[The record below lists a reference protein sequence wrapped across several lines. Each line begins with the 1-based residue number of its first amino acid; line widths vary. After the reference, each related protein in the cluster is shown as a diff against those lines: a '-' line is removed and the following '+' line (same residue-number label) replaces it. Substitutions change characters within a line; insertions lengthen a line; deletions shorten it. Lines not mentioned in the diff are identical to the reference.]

1 MPADPSELLEREL
14 PLARLREAA
23 DAAVAGRGC
32 VALVGGEAGIG
43 KTSLVRRLGDDL
55 KPGAAMHGVCDPL
68 DTPRPLGPLLDVAA
82 DLAPDFPAW
91 VEAADSPVALFAAVL
106 DRFSAP
112 GAPRLVVL
120 EDLHWA
126 DQATLDLVRF
136 LARRAERL
144 RTLVVATFRD
154 DGMAGG
160 GPLAVL
166 LGDLATAPG
175 VLRLS
180 LAPLSRE
187 ATARLAQGSTIDA
200 RHLFARTGGNPFF
213 IKALL
218 AAGDAELPATVRE
231 AVLARVSRLA
241 PETRDSL
248 EAAAALGLRCDPA
261 VLGAVLDATGTPRW
275 TMRDAV
281 LAGLLRWDGPALAF
295 RHELVQA
302 AVTSST
308 AAARRERLHAAALAV
323 LNTASKEQ
331 APPESAV
338 ELVRHAEGAGDDAA
352 VREWAPVAARWAAAR
367 GAHREAA
374 ALYGKAVERARNLPR
389 ADRAALIEKMADQ
402 RYHGGDLR
410 AAAAGHGEAA
420 ELYRAVGDR
429 LGEGRNLTRVSAL
442 SFLLGDYPGFTGAAE
457 AAEACLAGLPPSRE
471 LAMAYESQSRYW
483 FMALEPAA
491 AQDWGRRALVVA
503 SHVDDPETRLNARI
517 SVAAAGL
524 AGGDLNEAG
533 GDLDS
538 VGELA
543 AARAAARDA
552 GLVDLAARAT
562 LYLGWLP
569 TLQRRY
575 DGVDASLAE
584 GMAYAVEHGLEYWE
598 TLIAGARIRADLDQG
613 RWARVEPAALELLGR
628 PDAVSLARVT
638 ALVMLGRLRAR
649 RGVPDELGCLD
660 EAARMAEQHYRVE
673 PVVLTWPARA
683 EAAWLAGD
691 SGAVARIVADAVA
704 GGLGA
709 HSPWW
714 TGELAY
720 WQYRAGGVAS
730 QPGGELAQ
738 PFRMGV
744 AGDWAGS
751 ARWWDERGCP
761 YEAAVARTAADDPVA
776 VADAVAVLDRL
787 GARPAAA
794 HGRARL
800 RRLGVAAVPRGPRS
814 QTAANPAGLTVRE
827 REVLELVADG
837 LTNPQIAAR
846 LFLSGKTVERHVSA
860 VLRKLDARTRAEAV
874 VAARE
879 VGALGNP

>member
-1 MPADPSELLEREL
+1 
-14 PLARLREAA
+14 
-23 DAAVAGRGC
+23 
-32 VALVGGEAGIG
+32 
-43 KTSLVRRLGDDL
+43 
-55 KPGAAMHGVCDPL
+55 
-68 DTPRPLGPLLDVAA
+68 
-82 DLAPDFPAW
+82 
-91 VEAADSPVALFAAVL
+91 
-106 DRFSAP
+106 
-112 GAPRLVVL
+112 
-120 EDLHWA
+120 
-126 DQATLDLVRF
+126 
-136 LARRAERL
+136 
-144 RTLVVATFRD
+144 
-154 DGMAGG
+154 
-160 GPLAVL
+160 
-166 LGDLATAPG
+166 
-175 VLRLS
+175 
-180 LAPLSRE
+180 
-187 ATARLAQGSTIDA
+187 
-200 RHLFARTGGNPFF
+200 
-213 IKALL
+213 
-218 AAGDAELPATVRE
+218 
-231 AVLARVSRLA
+231 
-241 PETRDSL
+241 
-248 EAAAALGLRCDPA
+248 
-261 VLGAVLDATGTPRW
+261 
-275 TMRDAV
+275 
-281 LAGLLRWDGPALAF
+281 
-295 RHELVQA
+295 
-302 AVTSST
+302 
-308 AAARRERLHAAALAV
+308 
-323 LNTASKEQ
+323 
-331 APPESAV
+331 V

-352 VREWAPVAARWAAAR
+352 VREWAPAAARWAAAR

-374 ALYGKAVERARNLPR
+374 ALYGKAVERAPKLPL
-389 ADRAALIEKMADQ
+389 ADRAALVEEMADQ
-402 RYHGGDLR
+402 RYHGSDLR
-410 AAAAGHGEAA
+410 GAAAGHGEAA
-420 ELYRAVGDR
+420 ELSRAVGDR

-442 SFLLGDYPGFTGAAE
+442 SFLLGDYPGFTGAAA

-491 AQDWGRRALVVA
+491 AQDWGRRALAVA
-503 SHVDDPETRLNARI
+503 SHVDDLETRLNARI

-524 AGGDLNEAG
+524 AGGDLNKAGGDLDKAG

-538 VGELA
+538 VDELA

-552 GLVDLAARAT
+552 GLVDLATRAT

-613 RWARVEPAALELLGR
+613 RWVRVEPAALELLRR

-638 ALVMLGRLRAR
+638 ALVMLGRLRVR

-691 SGAVARIVADAVA
+691 SGAVARIVADALA
-704 GGLGA
+704 GGLGT

-720 WQYRAGGVAS
+720 WQYRAGGAAAL
-730 QPGGELAQ
+730 PGGELAE
-738 PFRMGV
+738 PHRRGV
-744 AGDWAGS
+744 AGDWAGA

-761 YEAAVARTAADDPVA
+761 YEAAVARTAGDDPAA
-776 VADAVAVLDRL
+776 VGEAVAVLDRL

-800 RRLGVAAVPRGPRS
+800 RELGVAAVPRGPRS

-837 LTNPQIAAR
+837 LTNSQIAAR

-860 VLRKLDARTRAEAV
+860 VLRKLDARTRTEAV
-874 VAARE
+874 AATRE
-879 VGALGNP
+879 VGALSRP

>member
-1 MPADPSELLEREL
+1 MPADPPALLERDQ
-14 PLARLREAA
+14 PLAALREAA
-23 DAAVAGRGC
+23 DAAVAGCGC

-43 KTSLVRRLGDDL
+43 KTTLVRRLGDDL
-55 KPGAAMHGVCDPL
+55 RPGLALHGVCDPL
-68 DTPRPLGPLLDVAA
+68 ETPRPLGPLLDLAV
-82 DLAPDFPAW
+82 DLSPDLPAQ
-91 VEAADSPVALFAAVL
+91 VAADSPATVFTAVL
-106 DRFSAP
+106 GRFCAP
-112 GAPRLVVL
+112 DAPRLVVL

-144 RTLVVATFRD
+144 RTLLVATFRD
-154 DGMAGG
+154 DEVPGG

-187 ATARLAQGSTIDA
+187 ATARLAAGSTVDPGY
-200 RHLFARTGGNPFF
+200 LFDRTGGNPFF
-213 IKALL
+213 INAVL
-218 AAGDAELPATVRE
+218 AAGDTKLPSTVRE

-241 PETRDSL
+241 PQTRDAL
-248 EAAAALGLRCDPA
+248 EAAATLGSRCDPA
-261 VLGAVLDATGTPRW
+261 VLGAVLDAAGTPRW

-281 LAGLLRWDGPALAF
+281 LAGLLRWDGPLLAF
-295 RHELVQA
+295 RHELVQE

-308 AAARRERLHAAALAV
+308 AAATRHRLHAAALDV
-323 LNTASKEQ
+323 LRADG
-331 APPESAV
+331 AGPESTM

-352 VREWAPVAARWAAAR
+352 VAQWAPAAAQWAAAR

-374 ALYGKAVERARNLPR
+374 ALYGKAVERARELPV
-389 ADRAALIEKMADQ
+389 ADRARLVEDLADQ

-410 AAAAGHGEAA
+410 GAAAGHASATQLYQAA
-420 ELYRAVGDR
+420 GDR

-442 SFLLGDYPGFTGAAE
+442 SFLLGDYPAFTE
-457 AAEACLAGLPPSRE
+457 AAAQAEERLAGLPPSRE

-483 FMALEPAA
+483 FMALDPAA
-491 AQDWGRRALVVA
+491 AQEWGRRALAVA
-503 SHVDDPETRLNARI
+503 SHVDDAETTLNARI

-524 AGGDLNEAG
+524 AGGDLDTVDE
-533 GDLDS
+533 LDAAR
-538 VGELA
+538 LA
-543 AARAAARDA
+543 ARGA

-575 DGVDASLAE
+575 DGVDERLAE
-584 GMAYAVEHGLEYWE
+584 GLAYAVEHGLEYWE
-598 TLIAGARIRADLDQG
+598 VLIAGARIRADLDRG
-613 RWARVEPAALELLGR
+613 RWAQVEPAALELLDR

-638 ALVMLGRLRAR
+638 ALVALGRLRAR
-649 RGVPDELGCLD
+649 HGEPDELGCLQQ
-660 EAARMAEQHYRVE
+660 AAAMAEQHYRVE
-673 PVVLTWPARA
+673 PVVLSWPALA

-691 SGAVARIVADAVA
+691 PDAVARTAGTAFA

-720 WQYRAGGVAS
+720 WLYRAGL
-730 QPGGELAQ
+730 PGKDAGELAE
-738 PFRMGV
+738 PYRRGV
-744 AGDWAGS
+744 DGDWAGA
-751 ARWWDERGCP
+751 ARWWQERGCP
-761 YEAAVARTAADDPVA
+761 YEAAVARTAGDDPAA

-800 RRLGVAAVPRGPRS
+800 RQLGVAAVPRGPRR
-814 QTAANPAGLTVRE
+814 QTAANPAGLTQRE
-827 REVLELVADG
+827 HEVLELVAAG

-846 LFLSGKTVERHVSA
+846 LVLSAKTVERHVSA
-860 VLRKLDARTRAEAV
+860 VLRKLDVRTRAEAV
-874 VAARE
+874 AAARK
-879 VGALGNP
+879 VGALS

>member
-1 MPADPSELLEREL
+1 MLAEPSGLLERDQS
-14 PLARLREAA
+14 LAALRDAA
-23 DAAVAGRGC
+23 DAAVTGRGC

-55 KPGAAMHGVCDPL
+55 RPGLALHGVCDPL
-68 DTPRPLGPLLDVAA
+68 ETPRPLGPLLDLAV
-82 DLAPDFPAW
+82 DLSPDFPGR
-91 VEAADSPVALFAAVL
+91 VEAADSPAAVFTAVL
-106 DRFSAP
+106 GRFCAP
-112 GAPRLVVL
+112 DAPRLVVL

-144 RTLVVATFRD
+144 RTLLVATFRD
-154 DGMAGG
+154 DEVAGG

-187 ATARLAQGSTIDA
+187 ATARLAEGSTVDPGY
-200 RHLFARTGGNPFF
+200 LFDRTGGNPFF
-213 IKALL
+213 INAIL
-218 AAGDAELPATVRE
+218 AAGDAQLPSTVRE

-241 PETRDSL
+241 PQTRDAL
-248 EAAAALGLRCDPA
+248 EAAAVLGLRCDPA
-261 VLGAVLDATGTPRW
+261 VLGAVLDAAGTPRW

-281 LAGLLRWDGPALAF
+281 LAGLLRWDGPLLAF
-295 RHELVQA
+295 RHQLVQE

-308 AAARRERLHAAALAV
+308 AAATRERLHDAALGV
-323 LNTASKEQ
+323 LHTSAH
-331 APPESAV
+331 PESSV
-338 ELVRHAEGAGDDAA
+338 ELVRHAEGAGDDGA
-352 VREWAPVAARWAAAR
+352 VAQWAPVAARWAAAR

-374 ALYGKAVERARNLPR
+374 ALYGKAVERARELPT
-389 ADRAALIEKMADQ
+389 ADRAALVEAMADQ

-410 AAAAGHGEAA
+410 GAAAAHADAA
-420 ELYRAVGDR
+420 RLDRAAGDR

-442 SFLLGDYPGFTGAAE
+442 SFLLGDYPGFTEAAVEAE
-457 AAEACLAGLPPSRE
+457 ASLADLPPSRE

-483 FMALEPAA
+483 FMALDPAA
-491 AQDWGRRALVVA
+491 AKEWGRKALAVA
-503 SHVDDPETRLNARI
+503 SRVDDPETVLNARI

-524 AGGDLNEAG
+524 AGGDL
-533 GDLDS
+533 DS
-538 VGELA
+538 AGELD
-543 AARAAARDA
+543 AARLAARGA

-575 DGVDASLAE
+575 EGVDERLDE
-584 GMAYAVEHGLEYWE
+584 GLAYAVEHGLEYWE
-598 TLIAGARIRADLDQG
+598 TLIAGARVRADLDLG
-613 RWARVEPAALELLGR
+613 RWARVEPAALELLDR
-628 PDAVSLARVT
+628 PDVVSLARVT
-638 ALVMLGRLRAR
+638 ALLALGRLRAR
-649 RGVPDELGCLD
+649 RGQPDELGCLD
-660 EAARMAEQHYRVE
+660 QAAAMAEQHYRVE
-673 PVVLTWPARA
+673 PVALSWPARA

-691 SGAVARIVADAVA
+691 PDNVTRIVDSALA
-704 GGLGA
+704 GGLGN
-709 HSPWW
+709 HNPWW

-720 WQYRAGGVAS
+720 WLYRAGVPAGRTGLSAIAA
-730 QPGGELAQ
+730 GELAE
-738 PFRMGV
+738 PYRLGV
-744 AGDWAGS
+744 AGDWAAA

-761 YEAAVARTAADDPVA
+761 YEAAVARTAGDDPAA
-776 VADAVAVLDRL
+776 VGDAVAVLDRL

-800 RRLGVAAVPRGPRS
+800 RQLGVVAVPRGPRS
-814 QTAANPAGLTVRE
+814 QTAANPAGLTRRE
-827 REVLELVADG
+827 HEVLELIATG

-846 LFLSGKTVERHVSA
+846 LFLSGKTVERHVTA

-874 VAARE
+874 AAARK
-879 VGALGNP
+879 VGALD